1 MILEANHQLIK
12 LISLFENKYKYNK
25 KIIKNNINMKVI
37 KLFIIRAHFKWLK
50 SVKY

>member
-1 MILEANHQLIK
+1 MILETNHQLIK
-12 LISLFENKYKYNK
+12 LISLFENLKQF
-25 KIIKNNINMKVI
+25 IKNNINMKVI